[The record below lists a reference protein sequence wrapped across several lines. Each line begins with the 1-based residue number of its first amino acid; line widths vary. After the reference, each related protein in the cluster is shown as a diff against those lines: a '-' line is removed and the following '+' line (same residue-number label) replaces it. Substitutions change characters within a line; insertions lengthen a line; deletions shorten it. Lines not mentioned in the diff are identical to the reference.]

1 MTIAPQNMYP
11 ERFPQRFDRTVAP
24 SIPASRGPL
33 RFEEGIATDTD
44 VPMDFARGAY
54 FDTTSDHMRHNHN
67 NPEMIYKHADETMRE
82 RAHIGSAA
90 WIEAPGMLSDFVQG
104 AGAGQGMP
112 SYERV
117 QNPLTHRMNRPPANI
132 VLD

>member
-1 MTIAPQNMYP
+1 MTIAPQNPYP
-11 ERFPQRFDRTVAP
+11 ERSGGRFDRTVAP

-33 RFEEGIATDTD
+33 RFEEGVATDTD

-54 FDTTSDHMRHNHN
+54 FDPTSDPTRHNHN
-67 NPEMIYKHADETMRE
+67 NPEMVYKHADETMRE

-104 AGAGQGMP
+104 AGAGQGRP
-112 SYERV
+112 QFERV
-117 QNPLTHRMNRPPANI
+117 QNPLTHRMNRPAANI
-132 VLD
+132 VYD

>member
-1 MTIAPQNMYP
+1 MTIAPQNPYP
-11 ERFPQRFDRTVAP
+11 ERVGSRFDRTVAP

-54 FDTTSDHMRHNHN
+54 FDTTSDPARHNHN
-67 NPEMIYKHADETMRE
+67 NPEMLYKHADETMRE

-112 SYERV
+112 AYELVR
-117 QNPLTHRMNRPPANI
+117 NPLTHRMNRPPANI
-132 VLD
+132 VRD